1 VSSKQSL
8 LIPPP
13 SRGSNLS
20 GGDRKYL
27 QTLQRRAPMQ
37 SVDTSAGSYAENA
50 PPAGLS
56 AVATGESNQNFEITY
71 VKTSADA
78 NVFTLNGVEGGP
90 YTLVA
95 QFSFLKIKSD
105 GSVWY
110 KVG

>member
-1 VSSKQSL
+1 MGSKQSL

-37 SVDTSAGSYAENA
+37 SVDTSGGGYAEDA
-50 PPAGLS
+50 PPAGS
-56 AVATGESNQNFEITY
+56 SSTATGESNQNFEITY

-95 QFSFLKIKSD
+95 QFASLKIKSD
-105 GSVWY
+105 GTNWY